1 MTTISSMLG
10 YPYIGENR
18 EWKRSL
24 EAFWSGNI
32 GEEQLVDDMQKLR
45 LVHLQKQQAAGIDK
59 IAVGDFTFYDRMLDT
74 AVMFGMIPERYD
86 WQGGNV
92 PLSTYFSMARGNDD
106 VVACE
111 MTKWFDTNY
120 HYIVPEFENRKLSLT
135 ENKPLNAYREA
146 KELLGIEGKPVLIGP
161 YTFLKL
167 SKGYSNNETPA
178 FLLHLLPLY
187 EEILKELSA
196 EGVQWIQID
205 EPILSTSL
213 NQDEMKTVQ
222 EIYKQLKT
230 AAPELKF
237 MLQTYF
243 DSIEWYKETVELPVD
258 GIGFDFVHG
267 LQKNVSN
274 IKTLGFPAD
283 KVLGVGII
291 DGRNIWRANLRE
303 KIDLVHTLSSVV
315 PSERMWIQPSCSLQ
329 HVPVTTRSEQ
339 ALEATIKNALSFAD
353 EKLHEIRS
361 ITASLNGDE
370 EAILAEIEDS
380 VAACQRL
387 SELPERNR
395 EDVKTAIHNISTKD
409 SERNLPFTKRKEAQQ
424 SAFSL
429 PLLPTTT
436 IGSFPQTPEIR
447 RTRTKWRKGEITN
460 EQYEAFIKEN
470 IQSWID
476 IQEEIGLDV
485 FVHGEFERTDMVE
498 YFGEKLDGFTF
509 TEKAWVVSYGSRCV
523 KPPVIYGDVAF
534 NQPMTVKE
542 SVYAQSLTDKPVKGM
557 LTGPVTILNW
567 SFVRN
572 DISLEE
578 VANQLALALRNE
590 VAALESAG
598 IHMIQ
603 VDEPALREGLPL
615 KKERWNDYLDWA
627 VNAFRITTAAV
638 KETIQIHTHMCY
650 CDFNDFIDSISAL
663 DADVISIETSRSHGE
678 LVHAFNEF
686 HYDKGIG
693 LGVYDIHS
701 PRVPTTDEMASIID
715 KGLEVL
721 SPDQFWVN
729 PDCGLKTRNHE
740 ETIAS
745 LHNMVSAAV
754 QKREQLQVLQADH

>member
-146 KELLGIEGKPVLIGP
+146 KELLGIESKPVLIGP

-638 KETIQIHTHMCY
+638 KETTQIHTHMCY

>member
-638 KETIQIHTHMCY
+638 KETTQIHTHMCY

>member
-572 DISLEE
+572 DISLEA
-578 VANQLALALRNE
+578 VAYQLALALRNE

-638 KETIQIHTHMCY
+638 KETTQIHTHMCY